1 MSKLSREA
9 EYEFMEYHISIV
21 WNELHNRF
29 GFDTKK
35 WKARFEE
42 YRQKHT
48 RINSKLS
55 AFNHFGYEEI
65 NPVLNKILCR
75 NDLYPTFNNL
85 IQYII
90 QKGR

>member
-1 MSKLSREA
+1 MIKLQRET
-9 EYEFMEYHISIV
+9 EYELTEYHISIV

-29 GFDTKK
+29 GFDIKK
-35 WKARFEE
+35 WKARFED
-42 YRQKHT
+42 YRKKNQ

-85 IQYII
+85 IQYVM
-90 QKGR
+90 KSR

>member
-1 MSKLSREA
+1 MVKLPREV
-9 EYEFMEYHISIV
+9 ENEFMEYHISIV

-29 GFDTKK
+29 GFDIKK

-42 YRQKHT
+42 YRKKHT

-65 NPVLNKILCR
+65 NPVLNNILCR

-85 IQYII
+85 IQYVV